1 MFTARENMRRCVKN
15 EGPDRYV
22 NQYEALKTCIT
33 PLSFHNPR
41 PKRGE
46 PDMVNAWGVTY
57 SYPLNVPAGFPVHTP
72 EKIVVK
78 DIENWKEVGGKN
90 QKIVAFQRPQN
101 SGSQTPEA
109 HGFR

>member
-1 MFTARENMRRCVKN
+1 MFTARENMRRCIKN

-22 NQYEALKTCIT
+22 NQYEALKFLIT

-57 SYPLNVPAGFPVHTP
+57 SYPLNVPAGFPVHFHQVLFLVLTELHHIP
-72 EKIVVK
+72 HLHLNPQRKKTCLALRI
-78 DIENWKEVGGKN
+78 
-90 QKIVAFQRPQN
+90 QKAW
-101 SGSQTPEA
+101 SLLL
-109 HGFR
+109 